1 MTTNKFYEYL
11 LEKHFGEANGVT
23 KDELSEELGMSKR
36 ELRYMTKEINE
47 DMRFEKV
54 ISVSKKCY
62 ICENADEAIEAIRKT
77 YKAAI
82 SLLKKAKRMEK
93 KVSLNGQIKLGSDE
107 QSLVEWVETFCSGD
121 KK

>member
-11 LEKHFGEANGVT
+11 LEKHLGEANGVT
-23 KDELSEELGMSKR
+23 KAELSEELGISKR

-62 ICENADEAIEAIRKT
+62 ICENSAEAIEAIRKT

-107 QSLVEWVETFCSGD
+107 QSIVEWVETFCSGG